1 MIVIRVMAPYLDS
14 TSKHNNLYRSII
26 GQILSV
32 AFGIRPAAG
41 DIFHLTYQFFPSDIL
56 AAGSLSV
63 VEININNRLY
73 YILYTPTYRVHY
85 SYYFFF
91 DLVCLTIKIN
101 YAPNFPHP
109 NVIRSVVS
117 SSQYNAY
124 KLNK

>member
-14 TSKHNNLYRSII
+14 TSKYNNLYRSII

-41 DIFHLTYQFFPSDIL
+41 DIFHLTYQFFPSDIV
-56 AAGSLSV
+56 AARSLSV

-85 SYYFFF
+85 SYYFFLRF
-91 DLVCLTIKIN
+91 GLSDN
-101 YAPNFPHP
+101 
-109 NVIRSVVS
+109 
-117 SSQYNAY
+117 
-124 KLNK
+124 